1 MFMESKGKTRLIR
14 ISVWVAVLSLLFA
27 VLSSLATALAASAH
41 AALTSVTPVDGTTV
55 AEAPAEVVLTF
66 NEAISTSFAAVT
78 VTDGQ
83 GAPVTRGRPAVAGPT
98 VTQALEPVGSGTYT
112 VSFRV
117 VSEDGHAVSSR
128 TTFRVRLAAGDTTPA
143 SGTVATPTSSASD
156 TAPAGHVVT
165 VHHPG
170 LGTGCRGARHSPS
183 LGPRRGRRHRGC
195 GRRRGPGPRLVSAR
209 IGGPDGRFQPTAQ
222 LVLTSPS
229 VAPLAQL
236 AEQLTLNQRVR
247 GSSP

>member
-14 ISVWVAVLSLLFA
+14 ISVWVAVLSLLFT
-27 VLSSLATALAASAH
+27 VLSSLATALGASAH
-41 AALTSVTPVDGTTV
+41 AALKSVTPGDGTTV
-55 AEAPAEVVLTF
+55 AQAPAQVVLTF

-128 TTFRVRLAAGDTTPA
+128 TTFRVRLAAGTTPA
-143 SGTVATPTSSASD
+143 SGTVATPTSSASETSPAD
-156 TAPAGHVVT
+156 TS
-165 VHHPG
+165 
-170 LGTGCRGARHSPS
+170 SPS
-183 LGPRRGRRHRGC
+183 TTQ
-195 GRRRGPGPRLVSAR
+195 VSAPSAA
-209 IGGPDGRFQPTAQ
+209 GPATALPWGLAAVAAIAAVAAAVALGRGW
-222 LVLTSPS
+222 SRR
-229 VAPLAQL
+229 
-236 AEQLTLNQRVR
+236 E
-247 GSSP
+247 

>member
-14 ISVWVAVLSLLFA
+14 ISVWVAVLSLLFT
-27 VLSSLATALAASAH
+27 VLSSLATALGASAH
-41 AALTSVTPVDGTTV
+41 AALKSVTPGDGTTV

-128 TTFRVRLAAGDTTPA
+128 STFRVRLAAGTTPA
-143 SGTVATPTSSASD
+143 SGTVATPTSSASETSTAD
-156 TAPAGHVVT
+156 TS
-165 VHHPG
+165 
-170 LGTGCRGARHSPS
+170 SPS
-183 LGPRRGRRHRGC
+183 TTQ
-195 GRRRGPGPRLVSAR
+195 VSAP
-209 IGGPDGRFQPTAQ
+209 GAAGPATALPWGLAAVAAIAAVAAAVALGRGW
-222 LVLTSPS
+222 SRR
-229 VAPLAQL
+229 
-236 AEQLTLNQRVR
+236 E
-247 GSSP
+247 

>member
-1 MFMESKGKTRLIR
+1 MESKGKTRLIR

-83 GAPVTRGRPAVAGPT
+83 GASVTRGRPAVAGPT
-98 VTQALEPVGSGTYT
+98 VTQALAPVGSGTYT

-117 VSEDGHAVSSR
+117 VSEDGDAVSSR
-128 TTFRVRLAAGDTTPA
+128 TTFRVRLAPVDTTPA

-156 TAPAGHVVT
+156 TAPA
-165 VHHPG
+165 
-170 LGTGCRGARHSPS
+170 
-183 LGPRRGRRHRGC
+183 
-195 GRRRGPGPRLVSAR
+195 
-209 IGGPDGRFQPTAQ
+209 D
-222 LVLTSPS
+222 
-229 VAPLAQL
+229 
-236 AEQLTLNQRVR
+236 
-247 GSSP
+247 GSSPSTTQVSAPGAAGPATALPWGLAAIAAIVAVAAAVALGRGWSRRE

>member
-14 ISVWVAVLSLLFA
+14 ISVWVAVLSLLFT
-27 VLSSLATALAASAH
+27 VLSSLATALGASAH
-41 AALTSVTPVDGTTV
+41 AALKSVTPGDGTTV
-55 AEAPAEVVLTF
+55 AQAPAQVVLTF

-128 TTFRVRLAAGDTTPA
+128 TTFRVRLAAGTTPA
-143 SGTVATPTSSASD
+143 SGTAATPTSSASETSPAD
-156 TAPAGHVVT
+156 TS
-165 VHHPG
+165 
-170 LGTGCRGARHSPS
+170 SPS
-183 LGPRRGRRHRGC
+183 TTQ
-195 GRRRGPGPRLVSAR
+195 VSAPSAA
-209 IGGPDGRFQPTAQ
+209 GPATALPWGLAAVAAIAAVAAAVALGRGW
-222 LVLTSPS
+222 SRR
-229 VAPLAQL
+229 
-236 AEQLTLNQRVR
+236 E
-247 GSSP
+247 

>member
-14 ISVWVAVLSLLFA
+14 ISVWVAVLSLLFT
-27 VLSSLATALAASAH
+27 VLSSLATALGASAH
-41 AALTSVTPVDGTTV
+41 AALKSVTPGDGTTV

-128 TTFRVRLAAGDTTPA
+128 STFRVRLAAGTTPA
-143 SGTVATPTSSASD
+143 SGTGATPTSSASETSPAD
-156 TAPAGHVVT
+156 TS
-165 VHHPG
+165 
-170 LGTGCRGARHSPS
+170 SPS
-183 LGPRRGRRHRGC
+183 TTQ
-195 GRRRGPGPRLVSAR
+195 VSAP
-209 IGGPDGRFQPTAQ
+209 GAAGPATALPWGLAAVAAIAAVAAAVALGRGW
-222 LVLTSPS
+222 SRR
-229 VAPLAQL
+229 
-236 AEQLTLNQRVR
+236 E
-247 GSSP
+247 